1 MCFFKFSKFKFVFTA
16 RKRSLGQG
24 NIFTP
29 VCHSVHRGGGHAW
42 LGDMHGCGGDMH
54 GCGGACMVAGG
65 VHGCWRGHSWLCRG
79 CAWLHWACIGYDKVR
94 SMSGRYASYWNAF
107 FFTYNRA
114 VTCFTLRCRFKGSLR
129 DLGRVRCS
137 RPIAPRADPEGNAGE
152 EDTSSQ
158 TPDTTPCMES
168 KPFSSPEVTV
178 STLTTPC
185 VDSVHTTRRAMGQYA
200 IVRYA

>member
-1 MCFFKFSKFKFVFTA
+1 MV
-16 RKRSLGQG
+16 
-24 NIFTP
+24 
-29 VCHSVHRGGGHAW
+29 GGHAW
-42 LGDMHGCGGDMH
+42 LWGGMH

-79 CAWLHWACIGYDKVR
+79 VCMVVRGGVACIGYDKVR
-94 SMSGRYASYWNAF
+94 SMSGRYASYWNVF

-168 KPFSSPEVTV
+168 KPFSSPEATV
-178 STLTTPC
+178 STFTTPC
-185 VDSVHTTRRAMGQYA
+185 EGVQTVQLTRGHGKYTHYAMRGFS
-200 IVRYA
+200 

>member
-1 MCFFKFSKFKFVFTA
+1 MV
-16 RKRSLGQG
+16 
-24 NIFTP
+24 
-29 VCHSVHRGGGHAW
+29 GGHAW
-42 LGDMHGCGGDMH
+42 LW
-54 GCGGACMVAGG
+54 GGACMVAGG
-65 VHGCWRGHSWLCRG
+65 VHGCWRGIHG
-79 CAWLHWACIGYDKVR
+79 CAGGGGVHGCTGGVACIGYDKVR
-94 SMSGRYASYWNAF
+94 SMSGRYASYWNVF

-152 EDTSSQ
+152 EDASSQ

-168 KPFSSPEVTV
+168 KPFSSPEATVSTFNTPWKESKLFSSPETTV

-200 IVRYA
+200 IVRYV